1 MAEIIPFRAVLY
13 NNAKV
18 GDLNKVMAPPYDVIS
33 PKLQDELYAR
43 HQNNV
48 VRLILSKIEPADSQ
62 GSDRYSRAA
71 ADLEKWLNDG
81 VLVRDEKPSIYY
93 YKQTYTLKTGKTQT
107 RKGFIAL
114 TRLVDFGKG
123 IHPHEKTLSGP
134 KADRLRLMQA
144 ADANMSCIFSL
155 YSEPSLGINK
165 TLDAAINDI
174 SADIDVKD
182 DDGIANTLWRVSD
195 PAAVSAVT
203 GALGD
208 KSLFIADGHH
218 RYETALNYR
227 NQMMDKNP
235 NHTGNE
241 PYNFV
246 LMYFSNMDDEGMT
259 IWPTHRVVHSL
270 NNFNETAF
278 FDRCA
283 EYFDIK
289 KFPFTEADE
298 EAKRKAFLETLE
310 KAGKETV
317 AIGVKTRAKDE
328 YSVLTLK
335 NAGIMDKVFGDQIP
349 DVFKALDV
357 TVLHSLVL
365 SRILGI
371 TQEAQEKQ
379 QNLVYVKSSEEAI
392 SASGRDANQLAFL
405 LNPTRIEQ
413 VKSVALAGFVMPQK
427 STYFYPKLLSGLVL
441 NVQGNTEASAAKV

>member
-13 NNAKV
+13 NKAKV

-33 PKLQDELYAR
+33 PKLQDDLYSR
-43 HQNNV
+43 HQNNI
-48 VRLILSKIEPADSQ
+48 VRLILSKIEPADSE

-71 ADLEKWLNDG
+71 ADLNKWLG
-81 VLVRDEKPSIYY
+81 EGILIRDEKPSIYY

-165 TLDAAINDI
+165 TLDEATNGAAP
-174 SADIDVKD
+174 DIDVKD

-195 PAAVSAVT
+195 PVAVSAVT
-203 GALGD
+203 GALKD

-227 NQMMDKNP
+227 NIMRDKNP
-235 NHTGNE
+235 KHTGDE

-270 NNFNETAF
+270 NNFDETAF
-278 FDRCA
+278 LDRCA
-283 EYFDIK
+283 EYFDIER
-289 KFPFTEADE
+289 FQFTEADE
-298 EAKRKAFLETLE
+298 QEKRKSFLERLE
-310 KAGKETV
+310 KTGKDSIS
-317 AIGVKTRAKDE
+317 IGLSTRAKDA
-328 YSVLTLK
+328 YYVLVLK
-335 NAGIMDKVFGDQIP
+335 NAGIMEKVFGDQIP

-379 QNLVYVKSSEEAI
+379 QNLVYVKSYDEAL
-392 SASGRDANQLAFL
+392 SACRKDANQLAFL

-427 STYFYPKLLSGLVL
+427 STYFYPKLLSGLVM
-441 NVQGNTEASAAKV
+441 NVQGNTEAAAARV